1 MMTRVTQN
9 ITPLRKKK
17 GKKLLLL
24 LAMCLPLVVAVGL
37 IGIYVLQD
45 NSVSKEVSWTQFQ
58 SLVQQGGVKKIVVMT
73 DKNQPQ
79 AVGELSDFL
88 AQKVFGSGYRPQK
101 GVAAK
106 ITAAVPS
113 SDKFDVCVDLW
124 RQTGVFRGDVTYER
138 GSDISSWIWSI
149 GPAVILLS
157 TMGVV
162 GFLIIKTLL
171 DN

>member
-1 MMTRVTQN
+1 MMTKEAQN

-17 GKKLLLL
+17 GKKLFLL
-24 LAMCLPLVVAVGL
+24 LAPMIILLGL

-58 SLVQQGGVKKIVVMT
+58 SLVQQGGVKKIIVVT

-79 AVGELSDFL
+79 AVGELSDSL

-106 ITAAVPS
+106 TTAAVPS
-113 SDKFDVCVDLW
+113 SDKFDACVDHW
-124 RQTGVFRGDVTYER
+124 NQTGVFRGDVTYER

-162 GFLIIKTLL
+162 GFLIIKILL